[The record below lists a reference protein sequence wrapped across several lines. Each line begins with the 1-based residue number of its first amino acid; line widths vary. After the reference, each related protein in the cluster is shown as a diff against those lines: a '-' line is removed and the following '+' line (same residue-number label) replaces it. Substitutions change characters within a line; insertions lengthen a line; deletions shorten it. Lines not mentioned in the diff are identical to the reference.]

1 MTGLE
6 NIIKGI
12 EDEAKL
18 LADDI
23 LKKAKREAD
32 EITSKAKQVA
42 MDEVLSISDKSKKQ
56 IKFMEEKN
64 KSFSEMK
71 GKQIILQSKNDI
83 INSVIKN
90 AESEILNMND
100 DDYFNFILKLVNK
113 FLSSKSAMIIFS
125 NKDLNRMTYDF
136 RNELIALAEN
146 KGSQLTISSSGA
158 DISGGFIISYGEIE
172 ENCSLDALFESF
184 HADIS
189 DKISQVLFAS

>member
-23 LKKAKREAD
+23 LKRAKYEAD
-32 EITSKAKQVA
+32 EITARAKQIA
-42 MDEVLSISDKSKKQ
+42 MNEVLSISDKSKKQ
-56 IKFMEEKN
+56 IKFIEEKN

-90 AESEILNMND
+90 AKSEILNMSD
-100 DDYFNFILKLVNK
+100 DNYFNFILKLVNK
-113 FLSSKSAMIIFS
+113 YLSPKSATIIFS

-136 RNELIALAEN
+136 RNELISLAES

-189 DKISQVLFAS
+189 DRISQVLFAS

>member
-23 LKKAKREAD
+23 LKRAKYEAD
-32 EITSKAKQVA
+32 EITARAKQIA
-42 MDEVLSISDKSKKQ
+42 MNEVLSISDKSKKQ
-56 IKFMEEKN
+56 IKFIEEKN

-90 AESEILNMND
+90 AKSEILNMSD
-100 DDYFNFILKLVNK
+100 DNYFNFILKLVNK
-113 FLSSKSAMIIFS
+113 YLSPKSATIIFS

-136 RNELIALAEN
+136 RNELIALAES

-189 DKISQVLFAS
+189 DRISQVLFAS